1 MALCCC
7 KKISALF
14 CKITLNHDTDFYC
27 LNYLNWFS
35 TENKLKQHKNVCKIP
50 DYCFIKMPKGESTS
64 KYVHEE
70 KFMFPFIIYA
80 DMESLPE
87 EINTCHNNPK
97 KPSATKKNK
106 HAASVH
112 LLFTHCLFYDTRN
125 KHNYYWGKAFGTIWK
140 RCKKNNQLLKKRNDT
155 IDNRRN

>member
-1 MALCCC
+1 
-7 KKISALF
+7 
-14 CKITLNHDTDFYC
+14 
-27 LNYLNWFS
+27 
-35 TENKLKQHKNVCKIP
+35 
-50 DYCFIKMPKGESTS
+50 MPKEESTS

-97 KPSATKKNK
+97 KPSATKKI
-106 HAASVH
+106 SMQ
-112 LLFTHCLFYDTRN
+112 LLFIYYLHIVYFMTQETSIIITEAKLLELFER
-125 KHNYYWGKAFGTIWK
+125 A
-140 RCKKNNQLLKKRNDT
+140 CKKNNQLLKKRNDT